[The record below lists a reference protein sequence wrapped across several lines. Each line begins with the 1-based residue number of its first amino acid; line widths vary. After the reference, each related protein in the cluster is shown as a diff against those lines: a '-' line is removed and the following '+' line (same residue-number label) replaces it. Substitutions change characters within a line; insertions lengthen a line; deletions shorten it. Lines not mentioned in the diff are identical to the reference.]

1 MKLRKLFMLLV
12 FVFLIIIHIDI
23 KVNAETNENHLTKI
37 GGVEYILSEIQ
48 IENYLK
54 QKYNTSDTKFESA
67 TRKNEYVLSGVKNAS
82 QYSLN
87 KIYKRERDIDVEGT
101 CSIVAI
107 SILLDYYNRQ
117 GKLGEVYNLSIEDW
131 FVKTM
136 DIALANDLTT
146 RDNGTLV
153 TNVDNIITKV
163 FNSMDI
169 QLKGNNDYYYI
180 KSSIRSIVTNDRPF
194 ILHIPS
200 HSTVAKG
207 YVTYEVKY
215 QEKYWSWF
223 KYKWRTVT
231 KIEEFAVISE
241 GWGHSTPRYY
251 DIELIDDVFPNLGDY
266 VMTKIVKS

>member
-1 MKLRKLFMLLV
+1 
-12 FVFLIIIHIDI
+12 
-23 KVNAETNENHLTKI
+23 
-37 GGVEYILSEIQ
+37 
-48 IENYLK
+48 
-54 QKYNTSDTKFESA
+54 
-67 TRKNEYVLSGVKNAS
+67 
-82 QYSLN
+82 
-87 KIYKRERDIDVEGT
+87 
-101 CSIVAI
+101 
-107 SILLDYYNRQ
+107 
-117 GKLGEVYNLSIEDW
+117 
-131 FVKTM
+131 M

-251 DIELIDDVFPNLGDY
+251 DIELIDKNCKKLNLLL
-266 VMTKIVKS
+266 TNSKITRLLRRINVYSFYMCNNLIRFIININNN